1 MNAKQVLT
9 ISLTLLSSGIVGYG
23 QENNDLQADPAND
36 FFQRCNQL
44 FKAGNSEKDPVLK
57 QTKLRRAIPVLQ
69 RYIKQFPDH
78 RNAEPAM
85 YYLGE
90 AYYQLGQVKEAKAAF
105 HKVLAKHDKGTFVA
119 ASANR
124 LAHDSFSQKRYL
136 DAAKQF
142 GITAANSN
150 VVSDRTQALYY
161 QAQSFFQAKK
171 MEEAMELYRKVAAA
185 SGPNPHK
192 ERATLA
198 YGKILINNK
207 KYAEAITAFEA
218 LLVPNQ
224 AEAIK
229 AEAAY
234 HAGIAASLR
243 KDLPQA
249 EKYYKV
255 VLSCTS
261 KKWKPEAYI
270 GVLAIRYKEKDYK
283 GILAE
288 VKKGKHQLTPALKAK
303 QGLVVGQSYF
313 KMKDYASA
321 VSYFLDV
328 EQNAS
333 GSESAFEAGYYKL
346 LSFYYLKSPKIPE
359 KVDTFIQNYA
369 VGRGMH
375 KFIHQAFLMKAEALY
390 ARRNYK
396 DASQSYGVINT
407 KLIDEKYLPDLL
419 YKKGYCLSKVA
430 NHAGAVNAFSAFIEQ
445 YKEDKKIQHVNLLR
459 GESYLKLGNK
469 GRALRDFDEA
479 IKLDPKA
486 RSAAVALQKSA
497 QIQLENKE
505 YEDVI
510 ERYTQLNK
518 DFNDLPI
525 KNKANADFWC
535 GWSSFKLKKYQ
546 DALTYFNATQKK
558 DADLFKKDISLL
570 KVLSSYQLRFE
581 DDSLKY
587 LAEAEKNG
595 LQRKIPLPVYRW
607 LGGLQY
613 NDDKFELAEE
623 LLVKGCEK
631 GRPDRTPLV
640 VWRLLTKAQMKN
652 GNYKDAFNSVSNL
665 LSMEENKS
673 RTVDGLLDKAKIQY
687 ALDKNGDA
695 KRTAEMALEMNP
707 TGRTHSELL
716 KVVGDVYFLIGQ
728 PKEAASRYVLLVD
741 AAEKMTIH
749 AEVLDKLSQ
758 SLEKM
763 GDADESK
770 RYAELLKKKYPKYKR
785 KK

>member
-1 MNAKQVLT
+1 MFT
-9 ISLTLLSSGIVGYG
+9 DMVGYTALM
-23 QENNDLQADPAND
+23 QKDEKKAIDY
-36 FFQRCNQL
+36 
-44 FKAGNSEKDPVLK
+44 FKMSLNSNSKKLKGRAQTGIMAIYYVRKDYDAVLAEARK
-57 QTKLRRAIPVLQ
+57 GK
-69 RYIKQFPDH
+69 YEM
-78 RNAEPAM
+78 EPA
-85 YYLGE
+85 Y
-90 AYYQLGQVKEAKAAF
+90 
-105 HKVLAKHDKGTFVA
+105 
-119 ASANR
+119 
-124 LAHDSFSQKRYL
+124 
-136 DAAKQF
+136 
-142 GITAANSN
+142 
-150 VVSDRTQALYY
+150 
-161 QAQSFFQAKK
+161 
-171 MEEAMELYRKVAAA
+171 
-185 SGPNPHK
+185 
-192 ERATLA
+192 
-198 YGKILINNK
+198 
-207 KYAEAITAFEA
+207 
-218 LLVPNQ
+218 
-224 AEAIK
+224 
-229 AEAAY
+229 
-234 HAGIAASLR
+234 
-243 KDLPQA
+243 
-249 EKYYKV
+249 
-255 VLSCTS
+255 
-261 KKWKPEAYI
+261 
-270 GVLAIRYKEKDYK
+270 
-283 GILAE
+283 
-288 VKKGKHQLTPALKAK
+288 KAK
-303 QGLVVGQSYF
+303 QGLIVGNSYYTKKNYTNAISYF
-313 KMKDYASA
+313 I
-321 VSYFLDV
+321 DV
-328 EQNAS
+328 EANDK
-333 GSESAFEAGYYKL
+333 GSEVAFEAGYKKL
-346 LSFYYLKSPKIPE
+346 LCFYNIKNTKLAE
-359 KVDTFIQNYA
+359 KVDRFLETYA
-369 VGRGMH
+369 IGRGKH